1 MVERSNPESREFYW
15 PTAVKQPQTMDV
27 CGSGC
32 IFFMA
37 LYLVGHRKIIRRV
50 IKLKAL

>member
-15 PTAVKQPQTMDV
+15 PAAVKQPQTMDV
-27 CGSGC
+27 WEWLHIFYGFIFSRASG
-32 IFFMA
+32 
-37 LYLVGHRKIIRRV
+37 IICRV